1 MYSLFTVSVDSS
13 EPGDDSSV
21 SVPMLLESVVSASLG
36 PDDEVGLEVV
46 SEASNRAF

>member
-13 EPGDDSSV
+13 EPGDDSSF

-36 PDDEVGLEVV
+36 PDDEVV